1 MWTTIYFLGAYR
13 HRPAG
18 LGALLSAYMGI
29 RGERR
34 KGGVFLHRVGGHRLV
49 GNQHRRRFSF

>member
-1 MWTTIYFLGAYR
+1 MWTTIYFW
-13 HRPAG
+13 G
-18 LGALLSAYMGI
+18 LTGIALLAWVLYFLPIWGI